1 MDGSLPPTATP
12 ASLQNFALLNKWR
25 AWLLHSWFGSLQF
38 GHISVTLPSGHQV
51 NFNGD
56 KEGPKADLKID
67 DLRLVNKLIASGDLG
82 LAESYIAGEWS
93 TSNLAGLLRLGLK
106 NWRVLE
112 GAVEKS
118 RLLGILDRF
127 RHAYR
132 ANTKRGSRR
141 NIAAHYD
148 LGNDFYSAWLDPTMT
163 YSSALFETMNEPL
176 EDAQR
181 QKYFRLAQQLNLR
194 PEDRVL
200 EIGCGWGGFAEV
212 AAKEFGCQVVAL
224 TLSEEQARFAR
235 DRFSVTGLDGR
246 VEIRLQDYR
255 DVEGQFDK
263 IVSIEM
269 FEAVGEKYWPVYFD
283 KIFSLLS
290 SNGLAALQIITME
303 EGRFK
308 TYRRNPDFIQRYIF
322 PGGMLPSFKALQET
336 IANAGLKINNNFA
349 FGASYAETLRRWDT
363 EFQANWAKIEEMGFD
378 DRFFRMWRYYLCYCQ
393 VGFEMGQIDVSQFT
407 IAHK

>member
-1 MDGSLPPTATP
+1 MDGSLPPTAAP
-12 ASLQNFALLNKWR
+12 ATLQSFALLNKWR
-25 AWLLHSWFGSLQF
+25 AWLLHSWFGSLKF
-38 GHISVTLPSGHQV
+38 GHILVTLPSGHRV
-51 NFNGD
+51 EFNGE
-56 KEGPKADLKID
+56 KEGPKANLKID
-67 DLRLVNKLIASGDLG
+67 NFRLVNKLIASGDLG

-106 NWRVLE
+106 NWEVLE

-148 LGNDFYSAWLDPTMT
+148 LGNEFYSAWLDPTMT
-163 YSSALFETMNEPL
+163 YSSGLFETMNEPL

-181 QKYFRLAQQLNLR
+181 QKYFRLAQQLNLQ

-200 EIGCGWGGFAEV
+200 EIGCGWGGFAEIAV
-212 AAKEFGCQVVAL
+212 KEFGCRVVAL

-235 DRFSVTGLDGR
+235 DRFSVTGLDSR

-255 DVEGQFDK
+255 DVDGQFDK

-290 SNGLAALQIITME
+290 SGGLAALQIITME
-303 EGRFK
+303 ESRFK

-322 PGGMLPSFKALQET
+322 PGGMLPSFEALQET
-336 IANAGLKINNNFA
+336 IENAGLKITNHFA

-363 EFQANWAKIEEMGFD
+363 EFQANWAKIEKMNFD
-378 DRFFRMWRYYLCYCQ
+378 ARFFRMWRYYLCYCQ
-393 VGFEMGQIDVSQFT
+393 VGFEMGQIDVSQLT
-407 IAHK
+407 ITHK

>member
-1 MDGSLPPTATP
+1 MDRSLPPTAAP
-12 ASLQNFALLNKWR
+12 ASLQSFAFLDKWR
-25 AWLLHSWFGSLQF
+25 AWLLHSWLGCVQF
-38 GHISVTLPSGHQV
+38 GHITVTLPSGHEV
-51 NFNGD
+51 TYSGD
-56 KEGPKADLKID
+56 EEGPKANLKID
-67 DLRLVNKLIASGDLG
+67 NLRLVNKLIASGDLG

-93 TSNLAGLLRLGLK
+93 TANLAGLLRLGLK
-106 NWRVLE
+106 NWEALQ

-118 RLLGILDRF
+118 RILGILDRF

-148 LGNDFYSAWLDPTMT
+148 LGNDFYGAWLDPTMT
-163 YSSALFETMNEPL
+163 YSSALFENMNQSL
-176 EDAQR
+176 KDAQR
-181 QKYFRLAQQLNLR
+181 QKYFRLAEQLALQ
-194 PEDRVL
+194 PKDQVL
-200 EIGCGWGGFAEV
+200 EIGCGWGGFAEI

-235 DRFSVTGLDGR
+235 NRLSAAGIGDR

-255 DVEGQFDK
+255 DVDGQFDK

-283 KIFSLLS
+283 KILNLLS

-303 EGRFK
+303 ESRF
-308 TYRRNPDFIQRYIF
+308 TNYRRNPDFIQRYIF
-322 PGGMLPSFKALQET
+322 PGGMLPSCEALQET
-336 IANAGLKINNNFA
+336 IANAGLKISNHFA

-378 DRFFRMWRYYLCYCQ
+378 ERFFRMWRYYLCYCQ

-407 IAHK
+407 ITHK

>member
-38 GHISVTLPSGHQV
+38 GHISITLPSGHKV
-51 NFNGD
+51 NFTGD

-67 DLRLVNKLIASGDLG
+67 DLRIVNKLIASGDLG

-93 TSNLAGLLRLGLK
+93 TSNLTGLLRLGLK